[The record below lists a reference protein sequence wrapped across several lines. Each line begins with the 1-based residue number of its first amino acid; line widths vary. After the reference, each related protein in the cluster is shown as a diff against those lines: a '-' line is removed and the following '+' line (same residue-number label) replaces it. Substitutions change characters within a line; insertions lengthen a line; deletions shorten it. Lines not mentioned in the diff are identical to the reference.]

1 LNRYFRAKVLSNTPL
16 NTTTYLLTLQPLEQV
31 HKPFP
36 GQFYM
41 IETGSSY
48 DPLLKRPFSYLRRTP
63 DGIQFLYTVRG
74 KGTQLMSGVQ
84 AERTVRII
92 GPLGNGYPKPRRTIT
107 PFLIAG
113 GTGIASIYSLAE
125 EVSGKAYVLYG
136 ARCREDLIMLSE
148 IKRLKQKDFVCVDCT
163 DDGSCGLK
171 GTVVDA
177 LDKLLTADLS
187 KISTPMLY
195 ACGPGP
201 MLRSLSEMAMKKG
214 LKGFVSLE
222 ENMAC
227 GFGACLGCAVKTVKG
242 NKRVCKEGPVFPI
255 EEIVWI

>member
-1 LNRYFRAKVLSNTPL
+1 LDRYFRAKVLSNIPL
-16 NTTTYLLTLQPLEQV
+16 NNTTYLLTLQPLEQV
-31 HKPFP
+31 RKPFP

-48 DPLLKRPFSYLRRTP
+48 DPFLKRPFSYLRRTP

-74 KGTQLMSGVQ
+74 KGTHLMSEFQ

-107 PFLIAG
+107 PVLIAG

-148 IKRLKQKDFVCVDCT
+148 IKRLKKDIVCVDCT
-163 DDGSCGLK
+163 DNGSCGLK

-177 LDKLLTADLS
+177 LDKLLADDLS

-201 MLRSLSEMAMKKG
+201 MLRSLSQVALKKG

-227 GFGACLGCAVKTVKG
+227 GFGAYLGCTVRTVKG

>member
-1 LNRYFRAKVLSNTPL
+1 LDRYFSAKVLSNIPL
-16 NTTTYLLTLQPLEQV
+16 NPTTYLLTLQPQEQV
-31 HKPFP
+31 RKPVP

-48 DPLLKRPFSYLRRTP
+48 DPLLKRPFSYLRTTP

-74 KGTQLMSGVQ
+74 KGTHLMSGFQ

-92 GPLGNGYPKPRRTIT
+92 GPLGNGYTKPGRTST
-107 PFLIAG
+107 PVLIAG

-125 EVSGKAYVLYG
+125 EIPGKAYVLYG
-136 ARCREDLIMLSE
+136 ARCREDLIMQSE
-148 IKRLKQKDFVCVDCT
+148 IQRLQQKDVVCVDCT

-171 GTVVDA
+171 GTVVEV
-177 LDKLLTADLS
+177 LDKLLTTDLS
-187 KISTPMLY
+187 EIPPPILY

-201 MLRSLSEMAMKKG
+201 MLQSLSQLALKKG
-214 LKGFVSLE
+214 LKGFFSLE
-222 ENMAC
+222 EHMAC
-227 GFGACLGCAVKTVKG
+227 GFGACLGCAVRTVKG